1 MVADIINGPWI
12 RVDQEIS
19 KFKAAQK
26 ESNVKTVKTP
36 AEFSAAVRSSKLTV
50 VNFYKPSFNPCKYFN
65 PYFEKMAA
73 ELGEYATFLNVSQKF
88 KNAYFRKRSKK
99 KSCKN
104 HPIRFLA
111 LWSVNLDSQDDP
123 IAIYVHELETFVRL

>member
-88 KNAYFRKRSKK
+88 KM
-99 KSCKN
+99 
-104 HPIRFLA
+104 PIFAKGQRRRA
-111 LWSVNLDSQDDP
+111 VKTTQ
-123 IAIYVHELETFVRL
+123 